1 MTSKHPDEISLEQL
15 LQRIDNCKPEEL
27 DPICTALQWRYRVL
41 YPDWEV
47 VFLSMP
53 GGSPE
58 RRREQGQQL
67 MEYIQKN
74 LIDT

>member
-15 LQRIDNCKPEEL
+15 LQRIDNCKPEER
-27 DPICTALQWRYRVL
+27 DPICTALQRRYRVL

-67 MEYIQKN
+67 IEFIQKN